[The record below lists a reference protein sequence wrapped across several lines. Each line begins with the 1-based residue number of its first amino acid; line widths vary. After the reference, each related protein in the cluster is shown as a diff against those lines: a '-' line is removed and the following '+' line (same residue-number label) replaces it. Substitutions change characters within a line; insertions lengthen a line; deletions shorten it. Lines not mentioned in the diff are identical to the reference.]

1 MTPEERLE
9 YSKLRIE
16 TAYKTF
22 LAANVLVQNGF
33 WNSAVD
39 RLYYAKLYAAGI

>member
-16 TAYKTF
+16 TDYRTF
-22 LAANVLVQNGF
+22 QAANVLAQNGF
-33 WNSAVD
+33 WNSAVNNQFSND
-39 RLYYAKLYAAGI
+39 